1 MSKIVSKNQI
11 LKKAFFLLFFML
23 LFGPVF
29 ADSKIEFDMFSLWNK
44 AFFKYQEKK
53 YDQEKLL
60 PTNLFKIHE
69 EQYSTKKKAQILK
82 GISATKEAL
91 NAQYASCSLSN
102 DQIAT
107 ILFFTNDDFAREL
120 RKTIEGKRLPKREV
134 YETTCKKLTSCIE
147 GEATIN
153 LNKKCEDIINE
164 NYSFWWKN
172 QARKF
177 IVEESNLWKD
187 KYQNGNI
194 EDSAYDLLY
203 DIGQIGKILF
213 DDTKS
218 PTEMLFYRLPNFP
231 SQTSPKNWNQASA
244 SLNLGNQKNWNQNN
258 PSLSGSDQ
266 GIGWEN
272 VASISQSSN
281 GISDD
286 PTISQF
292 IQAKNGN
299 KTTLVNRAF
308 VNNCVVV
315 GSPILESLQYQNA
328 EASLPSPFSISE
340 KDLDKMVADI
350 LKNSDTIKQTTAP
363 NLPRGQEVGGI
374 QLSDNMNLLND
385 IKKQLES
392 CTKKCD
398 GLRRDERQVC
408 KLQCLC
414 KEYHSPA
421 LAKNATFHF
430 LEEWAFKLRI
440 CTIPSKVVLVNTR
453 SKMLYTIESV
463 LREIQDSINGLYE
476 SGELTT
482 KTKTKE
488 FFDTSLSKYKFSKNI
503 SFILGIG
510 KTPSTTNPN
519 EKQEQKAEESFTE
532 SLKENIFSTE
542 NERNRYVIIDT
553 YDTTKNSRS
562 IRKTVGVP
570 QKNENFLTPSTVLTQ
585 HKFAVLNDQ
594 VSDYLDRNANLLLEI
609 NDKLKELDQ
618 VLRSLSQKK

>member
-1 MSKIVSKNQI
+1 MSKKVSKNQI
-11 LKKAFFLLFFML
+11 IKSTFFLLFLMV

-29 ADSKIEFDMFSLWNK
+29 ADSKIELDLFSQRNK
-44 AFFKYQEKK
+44 TFFKYQEKK
-53 YDQEKLL
+53 YHQEKSL
-60 PTNLFKIHE
+60 PTNLFKLNE

-82 GISATKEAL
+82 GISTTKEAL

-120 RKTIEGKRLPKREV
+120 RKSLESKKLPKRDA
-134 YETTCKKLTSCIE
+134 YEKTCKKLTSCIE
-147 GEATIN
+147 GKATAN

-164 NYSFWWKN
+164 NYTFWWED

-177 IVEESNLWKD
+177 IIEESNLWKD

-203 DIGQIGKILF
+203 DIRQIGKILF

-218 PTEMLFYRLPNFP
+218 PTEILFYRLPNFP
-231 SQTSPKNWNQASA
+231 SQTSPKSWNQDSS
-244 SLNLGNQKNWNQNN
+244 SLNLGYQINWNQNN
-258 PSLSGSDQ
+258 LSLSASAQ
-266 GIGWEN
+266 GIGWERG
-272 VASISQSSN
+272 ASISQSSN

-292 IQAKNGN
+292 IQAKNGD
-299 KTTLVNRAF
+299 KTTFVNKAF
-308 VNNCVVV
+308 VNNCVVL
-315 GSPILESLQYQNA
+315 GSPILENLQHQNA
-328 EASLPSPFSISE
+328 EVWLPSPFSVSE
-340 KDLDKMVADI
+340 KELDDIVADI
-350 LKNSDTIKQTTAP
+350 LKNSDSIKQTTAP
-363 NLPRGQEVGGI
+363 DLPRGQEGDGN
-374 QLSDNMNLLND
+374 QLPDNMNLLND

-398 GLRRDERQVC
+398 GLRWDERQVC

-440 CTIPSKVVLVNTR
+440 CTIPSKVVLVSTR

-476 SGELTT
+476 SGELTI

-510 KTPSTTNPN
+510 KTLSTTNPN
-519 EKQEQKAEESFTE
+519 EKQEQKAEESFTD
-532 SLKENIFSTE
+532 SLKENILSTE

-562 IRKTVGVP
+562 IRKTVGAP
-570 QKNENFLTPSTVLTQ
+570 QKDENFLTPSTVLTQ